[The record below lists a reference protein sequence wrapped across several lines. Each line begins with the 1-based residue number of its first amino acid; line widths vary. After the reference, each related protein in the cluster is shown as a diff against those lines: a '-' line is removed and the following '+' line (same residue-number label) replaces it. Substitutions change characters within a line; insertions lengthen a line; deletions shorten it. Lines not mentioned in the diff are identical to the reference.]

1 MYSKKDQMKFA
12 KNNDLFITNIT
23 NPILQRVSSTNF
35 TWSILEYFVPYVDW
49 LLRIHLFYSPGS
61 IAVKFTFIG

>member
-1 MYSKKDQMKFA
+1 MKFA

-35 TWSILEYFVPYVDW
+35 TWSILEYFVSYVDW